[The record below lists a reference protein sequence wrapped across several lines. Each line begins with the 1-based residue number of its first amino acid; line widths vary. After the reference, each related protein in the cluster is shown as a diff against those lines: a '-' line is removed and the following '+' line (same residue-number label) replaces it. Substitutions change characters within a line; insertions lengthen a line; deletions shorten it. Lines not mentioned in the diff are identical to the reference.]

1 MTSPG
6 RRHGAASHDRKTAT
20 VAGSRRGKR
29 LESAGRRAEK
39 EGRGT
44 LLARG
49 IRSYHR
55 PTRLEEALDLAA
67 QGVTPLG
74 GGTRLLA
81 SPVDVPN
88 ILDLVGLGLTQIRVV
103 DEDLHVEAT
112 ASLQEVVDAPVA
124 YATTAG
130 LLPLACRNAAPPTVR
145 GAATLGG
152 EAVAA
157 DPDSVVVAALLALNA
172 VFVIAHPREPR
183 ESPALRFAR
192 RPQEDLEGGG
202 LVTTIAIPGAP
213 HGAALEKA
221 SLLPS
226 LPPLV
231 AVAVT
236 TTFSGQRLARVR
248 LAVTGLDGP
257 PARVTEAEVHLE
269 RTAGGDDALREAA
282 DIVARDAA
290 FRSDAWAGAAARARM
305 GRALS
310 LRALR
315 AAVQRG
321 RRREPALGCRPRPA
335 AGQRAPAPLPNFT
348 SGRLEMTLNGHRF
361 RAAAQ
366 ARTSLLELLRGAG
379 FYGVK
384 EGCGVGRCGACAV
397 LLDGQPV
404 ASCLTLAVRAQGR
417 SVVTIEG
424 LGTSERPHPLQVAF
438 AEAGAIQCGF
448 CTPALVLRAKALLD
462 ASPRPSEE
470 EVREALD
477 VLCRCTGYAKP
488 VQAVLEAARRIER

>member
-1 MTSPG
+1 
-6 RRHGAASHDRKTAT
+6 
-20 VAGSRRGKR
+20 
-29 LESAGRRAEK
+29 
-39 EGRGT
+39 
-44 LLARG
+44 
-49 IRSYHR
+49 
-55 PTRLEEALDLAA
+55 
-67 QGVTPLG
+67 
-74 GGTRLLA
+74 
-81 SPVDVPN
+81 
-88 ILDLVGLGLTQIRVV
+88 V
-103 DEDLHVEAT
+103 DEDLQVEAT
-112 ASLQEVVDAPVA
+112 ASLQDVADAPIT

-130 LLPLACRNAAPPTVR
+130 LLPQACREGAARTVR
-145 GAATLGG
+145 SAATVGG

-192 RPQEDLEGGG
+192 RPEDDLEGGG

-213 HGAALEKA
+213 HGAALERA
-221 SLLPS
+221 CLLPS

-231 AVAVT
+231 AIAVT
-236 TTFSGQRLARVR
+236 TTFSGERLARVR

-257 PARVTEAEVHLE
+257 PARVPEAEVHLE
-269 RTAGGDDALREAA
+269 RTAGGEDVLREAA
-282 DIVARDAA
+282 DVVAREAP
-290 FRSDAWAGAAARARM
+290 FRSDAWASAGARARM
-305 GRALS
+305 GRTLA

-315 AAVQRG
+315 AAVERG
-321 RRREPALGCRPRPA
+321 RRREPVLGSRLRPTA
-335 AGQRAPAPLPNFT
+335 AQRAPAPLPNFT

-366 ARTSLLELLRGAG
+366 ARTSLLDLLRGAG

-384 EGCGVGRCGACAV
+384 AGCGVGRCGACTV

-424 LGTSERPHPLQVAF
+424 LGTSDHPHPLQVAL

-448 CTPALVLRAKALLD
+448 CSPALVLRAKALLD
-462 ASPRPSEE
+462 ASPRPTEE

-488 VQAVLEAARRIER
+488 VRAVLEAAARLER